1 MRCTLCR
8 GGSHGYNYNYCFFL
22 FFCVYSTPGTF
33 VRIVDA
39 VKGPFYPS
47 DPPFPTFDVKDLPTL
62 KESETFADYQIFAP
76 MSATDRG
83 NFPVPTDPLSL

>member
-1 MRCTLCR
+1 MRK
-8 GGSHGYNYNYCFFL
+8 YYCVPLLVFSIFSLL
-22 FFCVYSTPGTF
+22 FIYSPGTF

-47 DPPFPTFDVKDLPTL
+47 DPPFPTFSVKDLPTL
-62 KESETFADYQIFAP
+62 KDSETFADYQIFAP

-83 NFPVPTDPLSL
+83 NFPVPADPLSL